1 MTLMTIIK
9 WVATAGIIG
18 STVLRAFDYHIA
30 DMTVGF
36 IGTSLWALAA
46 YKERDMPLLT
56 VNGFVLAVLGY
67 GLIR

>member
-1 MTLMTIIK
+1 MTHLTIVK
-9 WVATAGIIG
+9 WLGTIGIIG
-18 STVLRAFDYHIA
+18 STLLRAFDYHIA

-36 IGTSLWALAA
+36 IGTACWAYAA
-46 YKERDMPLLT
+46 IKEKDYPLLT